1 MTNDLSGAVRHD
13 ANVLHARSVR
23 ATPILCASALLSSAR
38 AILFSPMPSL
48 FLPGLA
54 SCRHAA
60 AIRQLELARLTGLRP
75 ESLSRFERLRRPAGT
90 GSIQRLADTLKVP
103 IRALT
108 GGVVDLGEHAG
119 GDEAARL
126 ADKPRVADR
135 EVISERTCTD
145 CGQTKP
151 ISAFVHILWNQK
163 STGFPLPGGL
173 FGCWP

>member
-75 ESLSRFERLRRPAGT
+75 

-108 GGVVDLGEHAG
+108 GGVVDLGEHAD

-135 EVISERTCTD
+135 EDDR
-145 CGQTKP
+145 
-151 ISAFVHILWNQK
+151 A
-163 STGFPLPGGL
+163 
-173 FGCWP
+173 